1 VNYDRI
7 EAAIGDVVSCHVRAE
22 RVGFRGYGMMLAE
35 IGLPPGAEVERVSL
49 EEALLAS
56 GYSINQYDV
65 LPDRVI
71 FYLWPRAG
79 GVDFSFAFRA
89 RMAMRAKSAASEL
102 YDYYNPEAS
111 AEVVP
116 ILLVVH

>member
-1 VNYDRI
+1 
-7 EAAIGDVVSCHVRAE
+7 
-22 RVGFRGYGMMLAE
+22 
-35 IGLPPGAEVERVSL
+35 
-49 EEALLAS
+49 
-56 GYSINQYDV
+56 
-65 LPDRVI
+65 VI